1 MNPLR
6 ANYEALLKALGKSIE
21 NIKLN
26 AKGEPDVTAEDLQGL
41 TAQVEA
47 VKTEAEATAK
57 AKDAALATAKADHE
71 KAIAELKAAH
81 ETALKAE
88 TDKVSALEE
97 KVKELGGK
105 PGGEPTGLQTEGDQP
120 ADANALGLPDYVNA
134 ELPIYKELAAMH
146 ARLN

>member
-88 TDKVSALEE
+88 TDKVAALEQ

-105 PGGEPTGLQTEGDQP
+105 PGGEPTGLQKQEGEVTTQ
-120 ADANALGLPDYVNA
+120 ATSWMSEATRKAGHNQFAEQVLGIA
-134 ELPIYKELAAMH
+134 
-146 ARLN
+146 